1 MEQSKTLRNLI
12 IFAIVSLSAGWIGA
26 WVNTVIPS
34 PSPQQSLGILIF
46 ITLPF
51 LTVFLLRGFGKDGW
65 KGFGLRL
72 NFKGNWGWYLLA
84 LLMYPAA
91 IILTLGLGAVFG
103 TTSFEGLRS
112 QGFGALLSVIGLGF
126 AISLMKN
133 IGEEFA
139 WRGYLTP
146 RFNALGLGNFT
157 NHMLTGVIWGLW
169 HVPYWLF
176 LLGPEI
182 INEYSSLGVVG
193 FIAMGLIGI
202 FPTALVYGELRLKTG
217 SLWPAF
223 LAHNVIN
230 ALSPQLVME
239 GFVNLKPNTE
249 LLFSPG
255 LDGLLMMA
263 FFWVLGV
270 WMLRKKRYP

>member
-1 MEQSKTLRNLI
+1 MNKSTISRNLI
-12 IFAIVSLSAGWIGA
+12 IFTIVTLSAGWIGA

-34 PSPQQSLGILIF
+34 PSPQQSLGLLIF
-46 ITLPF
+46 LLFPF
-51 LTVFLLRGFGKDGW
+51 LTVFLLRGFGGDGW
-65 KGFGLRL
+65 KDFGLRL
-72 NFKGNWGWYLLA
+72 NLRGNWGWYLLA

-91 IILTLGLGAVFG
+91 ILLTLGLGAVFG
-103 TTSFEGLRS
+103 TTTFEGLRT

-126 AISLMKN
+126 AMSIMKN

-146 RFNALGLGNFT
+146 RFNALGLGNFA

-176 LLGPEI
+176 LLGPDL
-182 INEYSSLGVVG
+182 INEYSSLGVTG
-193 FIAMGLIGI
+193 FIIVGLIGI
-202 FPTALVYGELRLKTG
+202 FPAALVYGELRLKTG

-223 LAHNVIN
+223 LAHNIIN
-230 ALSPQLVME
+230 ALSPQLVMQ
-239 GFVNLKPNTE
+239 GFVDINPNAE
-249 LLFSPG
+249 LFFSPA

-263 FFWVLGV
+263 FFWALGI
-270 WMLRKKRYP
+270 WMLRKQR